1 MVDCDQPVP
10 LYRALSALEETFFL
24 VFRVINMDVYCC
36 VLYVETLFRNR
47 ECAVYSYELWSQCSH
62 VLSSNIISF
71 NVEIKYIWWYYLPLK
86 RTCSVDIFNL
96 LQSSPYLIML
106 ILLQLN
112 FFSPCYLNAYVK
124 FLRWYCKKQVW

>member
-1 MVDCDQPVP
+1 MSGMWGHIRYEHTALVEPGGWIFDLMVDCDQPVP

-71 NVEIKYIWWYYLPLK
+71 NVEIKYI
-86 RTCSVDIFNL
+86 
-96 LQSSPYLIML
+96 
-106 ILLQLN
+106 
-112 FFSPCYLNAYVK
+112 
-124 FLRWYCKKQVW
+124 